1 MTGRGVSYGAP
12 GRSGDARAVSARLFS
27 AHEEGAGTSGRW
39 GGGWGV
45 KERGRWSYLG
55 GKVLSATGAVRANA
69 KRGAARGGLRGRA
82 RAGHAGTGE
91 GTRGGQTEACRRAGH
106 LLENDFKHFDLCC
119 A

>member
-1 MTGRGVSYGAP
+1 M
-12 GRSGDARAVSARLFS
+12 
-27 AHEEGAGTSGRW
+27 
-39 GGGWGV
+39 
-45 KERGRWSYLG
+45 
-55 GKVLSATGAVRANA
+55 LSATGAVRANA

-119 A
+119 AGINARVLARELRSGKTSGEASARGPGVGAGDCEEDRRAR